1 MVKTPISAKRLILHQ
16 CQQTKIAEN
25 MSEDD
30 KPELMYPAFPVE
42 DTGEEYDLDL
52 PPTTANEYLRR
63 VQLEASNCPD
73 VVVANLDTSKF
84 LAKQTVSFSNS
95 NDCPPPPEGFAPS
108 LEWQRKQVYN
118 FHIAREKIVKRKALL
133 KRNKEKCSVKLP
145 RFEERERWK
154 AVFCGSAAPSIHP
167 LVSIVTTI
175 PQQSIEAVIS
185 YSARW
190 IEEEG
195 FCASMGKWLYAL
207 LACVEKPLHP
217 DMCSNIRALARAC
230 ASARR
235 KLSSKDDP
243 NLTPLNLIICLIA
256 CYFNQTDLADK

>member
-1 MVKTPISAKRLILHQ
+1 
-16 CQQTKIAEN
+16 
-25 MSEDD
+25 MSDDD
-30 KPELMYPAFPVE
+30 KAEPAFPVE
-42 DTGEEYDLDL
+42 DTGGGYSSDL

-63 VQLEASNCPD
+63 VQIEASNCPN
-73 VVVANLDTSKF
+73 VVVAKLDTSKF
-84 LAKQTVSFSNS
+84 LVKQTVPFINS

-108 LEWQRKQVYN
+108 RGWQRKQVYN
-118 FHIAREKIVKRKALL
+118 FHLAREKMIKRKALL
-133 KRNKEKCSVKLP
+133 KRNKEKSPVKLP
-145 RFEERERWK
+145 RIAEKDRWK
-154 AVFCGSAAPSIHP
+154 DVLCGSASPSVHP
-167 LVSIVTTI
+167 LVSVVTTI
-175 PQQSIEAVIS
+175 PQQTIEAVIS
-185 YSARW
+185 YSAEW

-207 LACVEKPLHP
+207 LACAEKPLHP

-243 NLTPLNLIICLIA
+243 DLLPLNLMICLIA

>member
-84 LAKQTVSFSNS
+84 LAKQTVSFSNRVS
-95 NDCPPPPEGFAPS
+95 RLHLNGKGSRSTTSTS
-108 LEWQRKQVYN
+108 LERK
-118 FHIAREKIVKRKALL
+118 
-133 KRNKEKCSVKLP
+133 S
-145 RFEERERWK
+145 
-154 AVFCGSAAPSIHP
+154 
-167 LVSIVTTI
+167 
-175 PQQSIEAVIS
+175 
-185 YSARW
+185 
-190 IEEEG
+190 
-195 FCASMGKWLYAL
+195 
-207 LACVEKPLHP
+207 
-217 DMCSNIRALARAC
+217 SNGR
-230 ASARR
+230 
-235 KLSSKDDP
+235 P
-243 NLTPLNLIICLIA
+243 
-256 CYFNQTDLADK
+256 F